1 MVGYICIMSKNMWPP
16 TEKQIK
22 DIASAGL
29 NQSKKKDVKVLVYWE
44 NDPNLMI
51 FDPIFYANTEY
62 INKKYNYKDR
72 SVKVII
78 GKID

>member
-1 MVGYICIMSKNMWPP
+1 MTEHNWPP

-22 DIASAGL
+22 DIASTGL
-29 NQSKKKDVKVLVYWE
+29 NQSDKKDIKVLVYWE

-51 FDPIFYANTEY
+51 FDPILLAPTNGKWEY
-62 INKKYNYKDR
+62 LNKKYICIDR
-72 SVKVII
+72 SIEVII